1 MVMIAIHTQIGFLPR
16 KFSDFGSSENLTKI
30 SNFCEIPST
39 NDNMK
44 PVAGHFSSF
53 TVDFP
58 Y

>member
-44 PVAGHFSSF
+44 PVAGPL
-53 TVDFP
+53 VDFP